1 VPGLARLLLALVA
14 LATPTSSLHGAW
26 RPRAATA
33 SRPTRRLANIKSQ
46 LIIARLEGARDSSEG
61 GTPGWSGL
69 RGDPGLIDITVVPD
83 GFRTGFVSIV
93 GSPNVGKST
102 LMNAL
107 VDDDL
112 SIATNKAQTTR
123 QRITGVVTGQD
134 FQIVYCDTPGILEPN
149 YRLQEG
155 MMQHVSAAVT
165 DADVLLVVTDIFQ
178 EQLLESAADHEGFL
192 RKLVET
198 ECPIIVAV
206 NKIDLI
212 DDASTTIEEV
222 TQRWT
227 TMLPGAEVVLISA
240 LERLH
245 VGSVLEKL
253 TARLPESPPLYPAD
267 YLTDKPERFFAAEI
281 IREQIFKAYAA
292 EIPYSCEVVV
302 TTFKDAK
309 KILNIEAEILVLR
322 DSQKG
327 VVIGKQ
333 GAKIKQ
339 VGIESRLN
347 LEKFFCKKVFVS
359 LRVKVDAKWRSSD
372 TSLRGFGY
380 LT

>member
-1 VPGLARLLLALVA
+1 MAAVFLCVEGGAQRAPSAAVVCRLERVGVRPRAHTPKFGWSQRREYREYSNSLSSFSRCVEKYARGVEHGSGNLVPECHCTMAMLGSPVPGLARLLLALVA

-134 FQIVYCDTPGILEPN
+134 FQIVYCD
-149 YRLQEG
+149 
-155 MMQHVSAAVT
+155 S
-165 DADVLLVVTDIFQ
+165 
-178 EQLLESAADHEGFL
+178 ESARRYH
-192 RKLVET
+192 R
-198 ECPIIVAV
+198 
-206 NKIDLI
+206 
-212 DDASTTIEEV
+212 
-222 TQRWT
+222 
-227 TMLPGAEVVLISA
+227 
-240 LERLH
+240 
-245 VGSVLEKL
+245 
-253 TARLPESPPLYPAD
+253 
-267 YLTDKPERFFAAEI
+267 
-281 IREQIFKAYAA
+281 
-292 EIPYSCEVVV
+292 
-302 TTFKDAK
+302 
-309 KILNIEAEILVLR
+309 
-322 DSQKG
+322 
-327 VVIGKQ
+327 
-333 GAKIKQ
+333 
-339 VGIESRLN
+339 SRR
-347 LEKFFCKKVFVS
+347 S
-359 LRVKVDAKWRSSD
+359 RHRSRRRVRRS
-372 TSLRGFGY
+372 F
-380 LT
+380 